1 MPRGE
6 CLAPTSCRC
15 HAARVTRL
23 AHALLLLARRVG
35 AQLVPA
41 VSDQGSLEVLRQ
53 LRVEWP
59 SGSAAGPDAVSA
71 LKQALSRCPY
81 AAACEP
87 GAASLPEDVVC
98 KVHLKSFVE
107 QQGLAGY
114 DPNLDVLLGELHVG
128 GVWCNGNG
136 ERLQK
141 ACLLFPVL
149 LTENKGRLGSDSS
162 LLLLPFNLV

>member
-1 MPRGE
+1 MPRPRVLLVSR
-6 CLAPTSCRC
+6 CPC
-15 HAARVTRL
+15 HAAGT
-23 AHALLLLARRVG
+23 HMLLLLTRRVG
-35 AQLVPA
+35 IHLVPA
-41 VSDQGSLEVLRQ
+41 VSKQGSLEVLRQ

-59 SGSAAGPDAVSA
+59 CGGAASPDTVSA

-98 KVHLKSFVE
+98 KVHLKSFIQ

-114 DPNLDVLLGELHVG
+114 DPNLDVLLGEPHVG

-149 LTENKGRLGSDSS
+149 TENKGRLGSDSF
-162 LLLLPFNLV
+162 LLLLPSNLV